1 MQSINEIYQQYA
13 QTVFKYLMTL
23 THNVD
28 IAEELTQETFY
39 QAIKSIDCFDQS
51 CKITTWLC
59 AIARNNFLTYQRK
72 HPVMEDIDA
81 LAQMDLSVPSAEQ
94 DVFVSVDRIEIM
106 KMLHDCPEPYRE
118 IIYMRLFGDLSFR
131 EIGDVFGKTENW
143 ARVSFYRGKE
153 RLKKEIE
160 QNEE

>member
-1 MQSINEIYQQYA
+1 MKEIYQSHA

-39 QAIKSIDCFDQS
+39 QAITCINRFDQS

-59 AIARNNFLTYQRK
+59 AIARNQFLAYQRK
-72 HPVMEDIDA
+72 HPNFVDIDA
-81 LAQMDLSVPSAEQ
+81 LTDVNCSMPSAEQ
-94 DVFVSVDRIEIM
+94 DVLASIQQIELM
-106 KMLHDCPEPYRE
+106 KRLHDCPEPYRE
-118 IIYMRLFGDLSFR
+118 IIYMRLFGNLSFR
-131 EIGDVFGKTENW
+131 EIGDVLGKTENW
-143 ARVSFYRGKE
+143 ARVSYYRGKE
-153 RLKKEIE
+153 RLRKEIE

>member
-1 MQSINEIYQQYA
+1 MQSMDEIYQQHA

-23 THNVD
+23 THDVY

-39 QAIKSIDCFDQS
+39 QAIKSISRFDQS
-51 CKITTWLC
+51 CKVTTWLC
-59 AIARNNFLTYQRK
+59 AVARNQFLAYQRK
-72 HPVMEDIDA
+72 HPDMEDLDS
-81 LAQMDLSVPSAEQ
+81 LEQMVSSVPSAEQ
-94 DVFVSVDRIEIM
+94 VNRIELM
-106 KMLHDCPEPYRE
+106 KRLHDCPNPYRE
-118 IIYMRLFGDLSFR
+118 IIYMRLFGNLSFR

-153 RLKKEIE
+153 RLRKEIE

>member
-1 MQSINEIYQQYA
+1 MQSMEEIYQQHA

-23 THNVD
+23 SHDVY

-39 QAIKSIDCFDQS
+39 QAIKSIGRFDQN
-51 CKITTWLC
+51 CKVTTWLC
-59 AIARNNFLTYQRK
+59 AVARNQFLAYQRK
-72 HPVMEDIDA
+72 HPDMEDVDA
-81 LAQMDLSVPSAEQ
+81 LAQMDSSVPSAEQ
-94 DVFVSVDRIEIM
+94 DVFASVNRIEIM
-106 KMLHDCPEPYRE
+106 KRLHDCPEPYRE
-118 IIYMRLFGDLSFR
+118 IIYLRLFGNLSFR

-153 RLKKEIE
+153 RLRKGIE

>member
-1 MQSINEIYQQYA
+1 
-13 QTVFKYLMTL
+13 
-23 THNVD
+23 
-28 IAEELTQETFY
+28 
-39 QAIKSIDCFDQS
+39 
-51 CKITTWLC
+51 
-59 AIARNNFLTYQRK
+59 
-72 HPVMEDIDA
+72 
-81 LAQMDLSVPSAEQ
+81 
-94 DVFVSVDRIEIM
+94 M

-118 IIYMRLFGDLSFR
+118 IIYMRLFGNLSFR

>member
-1 MQSINEIYQQYA
+1 MQSMEEIYQQYA

-23 THNVD
+23 THDVY

-39 QAIKSIDCFDQS
+39 QAIKSIGRFNQS

-59 AIARNNFLTYQRK
+59 AVARNQFLDYQRK
-72 HPVMEDIDA
+72 HPDMEDVDA
-81 LAQMDLSVPSAEQ
+81 LDQMDSSVPSAEQ
-94 DVFVSVDRIEIM
+94 DVFESANRIEVM
-106 KMLHDCPEPYRE
+106 KKLHDCSEPYRE
-118 IIYMRLFGDLSFR
+118 IIYMRLFGNLSFR

-153 RLKKEIE
+153 RLRKEIE

>member
-1 MQSINEIYQQYA
+1 MQSMKEIYQNHA

-39 QAIKSIDCFDQS
+39 QAINCIDRFDQS

-59 AIARNNFLTYQRK
+59 AIAKNQFLAYQRK
-72 HPVMEDIDA
+72 HPNVVDIDT
-81 LAQMDLSVPSAEQ
+81 LTDVNCSVPSAEQ
-94 DVFVSVDRIEIM
+94 DVLANIQQIELM
-106 KMLHDCPEPYRE
+106 KRLHDCPEPYRE
-118 IIYMRLFGDLSFR
+118 IIYMRLLGNLSFR

-143 ARVSFYRGKE
+143 ARVSYYRGKE
-153 RLKKEIE
+153 RLRKEIE